1 MGSRIKTKILEH
13 PGINQELGTK
23 KSRLNNR
30 DSTYV
35 KKATQRLNYCYCCFD
50 ES

>member
-1 MGSRIKTKILEH
+1 MGRRIKTKILEH
-13 PGINQELGTK
+13 LGINQELGTK

-35 KKATQRLNYCYCCFD
+35 KKRNAKVASLSLFD
-50 ES
+50 KT